1 MPARITMDAFRD
13 RRFEGRVRRISD
25 YVLDL
30 EKQARTVDVE
40 VNFVKA
46 EDTARLLAGYSADV
60 EIVLTIREGVL
71 RIPTEAVLDGRLV
84 YIYHADT
91 GLLEERPISIGISN
105 WMFTEVVS
113 GLSEK
118 EQVVI
123 NAENPDITSGAAAE
137 ISEASR

>member
-1 MPARITMDAFRD
+1 
-13 RRFEGRVRRISD
+13 
-25 YVLDL
+25 VLEL

-40 VNFVKA
+40 VNFAKA

-60 EIVLTIREGVL
+60 EIVLATRESVL

-84 YIYHADT
+84 YVYHPET
-91 GLLEERPISIGISN
+91 GRLEERHISIGISN
-105 WMFTEVVS
+105 WMFTEVSS

-123 NAENPDITSGAAAE
+123 NVENPDIEDGAKAE
-137 ISEASR
+137 ISEDSL